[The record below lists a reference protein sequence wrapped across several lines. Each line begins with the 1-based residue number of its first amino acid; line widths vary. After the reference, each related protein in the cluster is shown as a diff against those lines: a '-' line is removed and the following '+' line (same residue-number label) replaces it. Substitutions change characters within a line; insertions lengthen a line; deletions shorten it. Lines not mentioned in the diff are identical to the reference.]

1 MEVSMNYKRI
11 IPSTL
16 LTALFIFSSS
26 VTATTPSNVYQAVEQ
41 TVANIKA
48 IRANQS
54 IKDSVREPGIQVAK
68 TPLHVYTKGME
79 LFEKIQRVKTKLS
92 LSAESLPQLPSS
104 NVSPA
109 DVLGL
114 VTKIN
119 ASLDDIKQHMS
130 VTITDEFAFVDGKTP
145 SDVYEHV
152 WRASLLMDD
161 LAGQIN
167 PSYVFRNTEQVIAGL
182 QKIASSMN
190 RPVSIPE
197 IELVKGATPLDA
209 NIEGYK
215 VLYQLISLERKLA
228 VKPLRV
234 SSFPAGK
241 ITPSDVYDTTNNI
254 LAELTRINI
263 KLDLPVIA
271 QASLSNEKK
280 TPSDVLGQL
289 KKIQSILDQLI

>member
-1 MEVSMNYKRI
+1 MNYKRI
-11 IPSTL
+11 IPSTF
-16 LTALFIFSSS
+16 LTVLFIFSSS

-48 IRANQS
+48 IRSKQS
-54 IKDSVREPGIQVAK
+54 INESVREPGIQVAK

-79 LFEKIQRVKTKLS
+79 LFEKIQRVKSKLS
-92 LSAESLPQLPSS
+92 LGVESLPELPSS
-104 NVSPA
+104 NVSPG

-130 VTITDEFAFVDGKTP
+130 VTTTEQFTFVDGKTP

-167 PSYVFRNTEQVIAGL
+167 PSYVYRNTQQVIAGL
-182 QKIASSMN
+182 KNIASSMN

-197 IELVKGATPLDA
+197 VELVKGATPLDA

-215 VLYQLISLERKLA
+215 VLYQLISLERSLA
-228 VKPLRV
+228 VKPFRV

-263 KLDLPVIA
+263 KLNLPAIA
-271 QASLSNEKK
+271 QASLSSDKK
-280 TPSDVLGQL
+280 TPSDVVGQL